1 MSTQAPSPLNKQV
14 GGTHYVSKI
23 QHVSFC
29 QQNRIP
35 WCEAAAVKYLVRH
48 RKKNGLEDLK
58 KARHYVELLI
68 HEDYDTLGREPRK
81 SGVPVDLNPL
91 KFRIKVNEFCLANG
105 VGPDEGHVI
114 NRLLHHQVDHGRK
127 TLASCLDRIDT
138 LIRQYDPDAPE
149 GSELL

>member
-1 MSTQAPSPLNKQV
+1 MSPLDKQV
-14 GGTHYVSKI
+14 GGTHYVSKV

-35 WCEAAAVKYLVRH
+35 WCEAAAIKYLVRW

-68 HEDYDTLGREPRK
+68 HEDYDTMGRKPRK
-81 SGVPVDLNPL
+81 AGVPVDMNPIR
-91 KFRIKVNEFCLANG
+91 FRIPVGDFCAANE
-105 VGPDEGHVI
+105 VPVTEGFII

-127 TLASCLDRIDT
+127 TLEECLGWIDD
-138 LIRQYDPDAPE
+138 LINYTDGGLE